1 MRPPERTC
9 DPGAAKRW
17 SRPRW
22 SRENV
27 LIIVEQLR
35 RLVPGGAG
43 TYAAGVLSGLRQL
56 TEDREHMPPVTLFA
70 SRARRKVPTNSDGEQ
85 PPDRIAASGFPL
97 IESRLPGPLM
107 TRSWDARLLHAPAGF
122 RIVHATSLAVPPAR
136 GARVVV
142 TVHDLVWRHVP
153 FAFPRHGLKWH
164 EHALAEAL
172 RRRVEFVVLSRPVAD
187 ELIEAGAEASARHGD
202 RARKRPPSDCGSRR
216 RIASFGQARHI
227 WRFHP
232 LRQHPRTAKEPSRA
246 DRGVLED
253 PRLLTWSLAARGRRT
268 RWVGSRVG
276 RERRSRPRRCSL
288 RTGTFG
294 SLCAAQPSLLMYL

>member
-1 MRPPERTC
+1 M
-9 DPGAAKRW
+9 
-17 SRPRW
+17 
-22 SRENV
+22 
-27 LIIVEQLR
+27 
-35 RLVPGGAG
+35 
-43 TYAAGVLSGLRQL
+43 
-56 TEDREHMPPVTLFA
+56 
-70 SRARRKVPTNSDGEQ
+70 
-85 PPDRIAASGFPL
+85 
-97 IESRLPGPLM
+97 
-107 TRSWDARLLHAPAGF
+107 
-122 RIVHATSLAVPPAR
+122 HATSLAVPPAR

-153 FAFPRHGLKWH
+153 FTFPRHGLKWH

-202 RARKRPPSDCGSRR
+202 RARKRPPSNCGSRR

-253 PRLLTWSLAARGRRT
+253 PRLLTWSLAPVVVGPVGWGPELAASDGVVLVGAVSERELSALYARRNPRCLCTSDRRLRSATARGDASGCACRGEPHAIDGGRCVSSRSHGLRRDSS
-268 RWVGSRVG
+268 GAPPCG
-276 RERRSRPRRCSL
+276 NRRCVARRAREQRAGSCSGALLEVL
-288 RTGTFG
+288 RTTARRALVSGETQKG
-294 SLCAAQPSLLMYL
+294 DST